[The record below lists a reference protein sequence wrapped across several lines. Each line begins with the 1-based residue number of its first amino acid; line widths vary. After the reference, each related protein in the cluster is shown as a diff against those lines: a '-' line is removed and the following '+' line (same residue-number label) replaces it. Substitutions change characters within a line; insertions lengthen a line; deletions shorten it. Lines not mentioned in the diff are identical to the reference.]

1 MHTLTLVFSLCL
13 GMVNYA
19 DRMHRLCWFL
29 EHGFPSAPGITVSM
43 EYHGPK
49 KSKKFR
55 GADVRIFVDCLEH
68 LQKVNMEPSDIPVI
82 RAAILDVIAPLEI
95 SMEELALESI
105 DYCQNVVV
113 MDPEERRLAMRL
125 WHKTSRH
132 FLKAE
137 RMDPKHSE
145 NENRLYYKCRDDF
158 YRVQLYN
165 KQTEREDKGL
175 DTASYE
181 LGVLR
186 LEYQLR
192 RDHLLYHW
200 QRYGTPCSFDAWADW
215 SLRANYMQQTER
227 LFFRGDF
234 YTLRRAETLLRKAG
248 LSPKECRE
256 IRQFMA
262 NTSKSDIDY
271 AVKQAGSK
279 YFVNKYIKQLTDLG
293 ISPIPIPQNAR
304 TPYLANP
311 FRQFYEGGCV

>member
-1 MHTLTLVFSLCL
+1 MHTLLLVFSLRF
-13 GMVNYA
+13 GMADFA
-19 DRMHRLCWFL
+19 DRMRRLCWVL
-29 EHGFPSAPGITVSM
+29 ERGLPSAPGITVSM
-43 EYHGPK
+43 VYHKPK
-49 KSKKFR
+49 KSIFFQ
-55 GADVRIFVDCLEH
+55 GADIRVFVDCLNH
-68 LQKVNMEPSDIPVI
+68 LNKTNMAPSDIPII
-82 RAAILDVIAPLEI
+82 RAAILDVIAPLGI
-95 SMEELALESI
+95 SMEELALERI

-113 MDPEERRLAMRL
+113 MDPKERRLAMRL

-175 DTASYE
+175 AAESYE

-215 SLRANYMQQTER
+215 SLRATYLKQTER
-227 LFFRGDF
+227 LFSVGTFTPSAGRKPSCGKRACPQRIFRESGNSWRTF
-234 YTLRRAETLLRKAG
+234 PGPAWIAPSGKPG
-248 LSPKECRE
+248 P
-256 IRQFMA
+256 
-262 NTSKSDIDY
+262 
-271 AVKQAGSK
+271 
-279 YFVNKYIKQLTDLG
+279 G
-293 ISPIPIPQNAR
+293 ILQIS
-304 TPYLANP
+304 T
-311 FRQFYEGGCV
+311 